1 MLCPATSLKQKEHL
15 LARGV
20 LQQNT
25 TNQHQAATMSCS
37 KPIQSISFAEII
49 RGRDSTIRVT
59 HDHLI
64 YAVDLVIVVSDLERN
79 QAGLALRRVIEKNLL
94 SIKMIE
100 RNTGGKGN
108 ARTQLV
114 NLKDALQLI
123 MVLPGE
129 MAKTVRAQIGD
140 IMTKFFAGDESLVDQ
155 IHANA
160 SSTSPIAQMARES
173 LGMTQG
179 DDPVAVG
186 FKRRREELELLKLEE
201 EIKGLAQNRVMTLQD
216 KLEQIRDPVAN
227 RLDERTRLMFQDA
240 YMNMLINSQSGA
252 ATHQATLTNGTS
264 NAPISIG
271 SVAAELGYK
280 PTTNDAKR
288 IGVDIKKR
296 YLRLHNKPPP
306 KHDQLCE
313 GRVTQVNSYTEQ
325 DKPLLIE
332 ALHDYFA
339 PRSYTSNSSSCSS
352 SVASIS

>member
-1 MLCPATSLKQKEHL
+1 
-15 LARGV
+15 
-20 LQQNT
+20 
-25 TNQHQAATMSCS
+25 MSCS

-49 RGRDSTIRVT
+49 RGRDSTVRVT

-201 EIKGLAQNRVMTLQD
+201 EIKGMTQSRIITASTE
-216 KLEQIRDPVAN
+216 LERIRDPTQSN
-227 RLDERTRLMFQDA
+227 LDDRTRLMIQDA
-240 YMNMLINSQSGA
+240 LQNSILNTMTTGA
-252 ATHQATLTNGTS
+252 PATLTNGTS
-264 NAPISIG
+264 NTPISIG
-271 SVAAELGYK
+271 SVAAELGYR

-296 YLRLHNKPPP
+296 YLRLHNKSPP

-325 DKPLLIE
+325 DKPLLVE

-339 PRSYTSNSSSCSS
+339 PRSYTSNSSCSS

>member
-1 MLCPATSLKQKEHL
+1 
-15 LARGV
+15 
-20 LQQNT
+20 
-25 TNQHQAATMSCS
+25 MSCS

-49 RGRDSTIRVT
+49 HGRDSTVRVT

-64 YAVDLVIVVSDLERN
+64 YAVDLVMVMTAKNRN
-79 QAGLALRRVIEKNLL
+79 DAGQALRNLTDEVF
-94 SIKMIE
+94 SSVNITE
-100 RNTGGKGN
+100 RNTGGYGN
-108 ARTQLV
+108 SKTKLV
-114 NLKDALQLI
+114 SFQDALELI
-123 MVLPGE
+123 MVLPGKI
-129 MAKTVRAQIGD
+129 AKETRAQFTNILKRY
-140 IMTKFFAGDESLVDQ
+140 MAGDQSLVSEIQ
-155 IHANA
+155 ANA

-201 EIKGLAQNRVMTLQD
+201 EIKGMTQSRIITASTE
-216 KLEQIRDPVAN
+216 LERIRDPTQSN
-227 RLDERTRLMFQDA
+227 LDDRTRLMIQDA
-240 YMNMLINSQSGA
+240 LQNSILNTMTTGGA
-252 ATHQATLTNGTS
+252 QATLTNGTS
-264 NAPISIG
+264 NTPISIG
-271 SVAAELGYK
+271 SVAAELGYR

-325 DKPLLIE
+325 DKSLLVE
-332 ALHDYFA
+332 ALHAYFA

-352 SVASIS
+352 SVASDS

>member
-1 MLCPATSLKQKEHL
+1 
-15 LARGV
+15 
-20 LQQNT
+20 
-25 TNQHQAATMSCS
+25 MSCS

-49 RGRDSTIRVT
+49 RGRDSTVRVT

-140 IMTKFFAGDESLVDQ
+140 IMTKFFAGDKSLVDQ
-155 IHANA
+155 IHTNA

-201 EIKGLAQNRVMTLQD
+201 EIKGMTQSRIMTASTE
-216 KLEQIRDPVAN
+216 LERIRDPTQSN
-227 RLDERTRLMFQDA
+227 LDDRTRLMIQDA
-240 YMNMLINSQSGA
+240 LQNSILNTMTTGA
-252 ATHQATLTNGTS
+252 PATLTNGTS
-264 NAPISIG
+264 NTPISIG
-271 SVAAELGYK
+271 SVAAELGYR

-339 PRSYTSNSSSCSS
+339 PRSYTNSSCSS

>member
-1 MLCPATSLKQKEHL
+1 
-15 LARGV
+15 
-20 LQQNT
+20 
-25 TNQHQAATMSCS
+25 MSCS

-49 RGRDSTIRVT
+49 HGRDATVRVT

-64 YAVDLVIVVSDLERN
+64 YAVDLAMVMT
-79 QAGLALRRVIEKNLL
+79 GLARDQSGLVLRRLSDEKSQ

-100 RNTGGKGN
+100 RQLSDRGGYK
-108 ARTQLV
+108 TKLV
-114 NLKDALQLI
+114 SFQDALELI
-123 MVLPGE
+123 MVLPGKI
-129 MAKTVRAQIGD
+129 AKETRAQFTSILKRY
-140 IMTKFFAGDESLVDQ
+140 MAGDQSLVSEIQ
-155 IHANA
+155 ANA

-173 LGMTQG
+173 LGMTQ
-179 DDPVAVG
+179 DNDPVAVG
-186 FKRRREELELLKLEE
+186 FKRRREELELLKIEH
-201 EIKGLAQNRVMTLQD
+201 EINTLMVENKIKQQNSIIAASMEIER
-216 KLEQIRDPVAN
+216 IRDHARSN
-227 RLDERTRLMFQDA
+227 LDERTRLMIQDA
-240 YMNMLINSQSGA
+240 LQNSILNTMTTGGGP
-252 ATHQATLTNGTS
+252 ATLTNGPS

-296 YLRLHNKPPP
+296 YLRLHNKSPP

-332 ALHDYFA
+332 AHHDYFE
-339 PRSYTSNSSSCSS
+339 PHSYTNSSCSS

>member
-1 MLCPATSLKQKEHL
+1 
-15 LARGV
+15 
-20 LQQNT
+20 
-25 TNQHQAATMSCS
+25 MSCS

-49 RGRDSTIRVT
+49 RGRDATVRVT

-64 YAVDLVIVVSDLERN
+64 YAVDLAMVMT
-79 QAGLALRRVIEKNLL
+79 GLARDQSGLVLRRLSDEKSQ

-100 RNTGGKGN
+100 RQLSDRGGYK
-108 ARTQLV
+108 TKLV
-114 NLKDALQLI
+114 SFQDALELI
-123 MVLPGE
+123 MVLPGKI
-129 MAKTVRAQIGD
+129 AKETRAQFTSILKRY
-140 IMTKFFAGDESLVDQ
+140 MAGDQSLVSE

-160 SSTSPIAQMARES
+160 SSASPIAQMARES
-173 LGMTQG
+173 LGMTQ
-179 DDPVAVG
+179 DNDPVAVG

-201 EIKGLAQNRVMTLQD
+201 EIKGLTQNRVMTLQD
-216 KLEQIRDPVAN
+216 KLEQIRDPVSN

-240 YMNMLINSQSGA
+240 YMNMLINSQSSA
-252 ATHQATLTNGTS
+252 ATQNATLTNGAS
-264 NAPISIG
+264 NTPISIG

-288 IGVDIKKR
+288 IGIDIKKR

-339 PRSYTSNSSSCSS
+339 PRSYTNSSCSS

>member
-1 MLCPATSLKQKEHL
+1 
-15 LARGV
+15 
-20 LQQNT
+20 
-25 TNQHQAATMSCS
+25 MSCS

-49 RGRDSTIRVT
+49 RGRDSTVRVT

-201 EIKGLAQNRVMTLQD
+201 EIKGMTQSRIITASTE
-216 KLEQIRDPVAN
+216 LERIRDPTQSN
-227 RLDERTRLMFQDA
+227 LDERTRLMIQDA
-240 YMNMLINSQSGA
+240 LQNSILNTMTTGA
-252 ATHQATLTNGTS
+252 QATLTNGTS
-264 NAPISIG
+264 NTPISIG
-271 SVAAELGYK
+271 SVAAELGYR

-296 YLRLHNKPPP
+296 YLRLHNKSPP

-332 ALHDYFA
+332 ALHAYFA
-339 PRSYTSNSSSCSS
+339 PRSYTNSSCSS

>member
-1 MLCPATSLKQKEHL
+1 
-15 LARGV
+15 
-20 LQQNT
+20 
-25 TNQHQAATMSCS
+25 MSCS

-49 RGRDSTIRVT
+49 HGRDSTVRVT

-64 YAVDLVIVVSDLERN
+64 YAVDLVMVMTGKDRDH
-79 QAGLALRRVIEKNLL
+79 AGQALRGISDETFSSLKISEK
-94 SIKMIE
+94 
-100 RNTGGKGN
+100 NTGGSGN
-108 ARTQLV
+108 SKTKLV
-114 NLKDALQLI
+114 SFQHALELI
-123 MVLPGE
+123 MVLPGKI
-129 MAKTVRAQIGD
+129 AKETRAQFTNILKRY
-140 IMTKFFAGDESLVDQ
+140 MAGDQSLVSE

-201 EIKGLAQNRVMTLQD
+201 EIKDMTQSRIITASTE
-216 KLEQIRDPVAN
+216 LERIRDPTKSN
-227 RLDERTRLMFQDA
+227 LDERTRLMIQDA
-240 YMNMLINSQSGA
+240 LQNSILNTMTTGA
-252 ATHQATLTNGTS
+252 PATLTNGPS

-296 YLRLHNKPPP
+296 YLKLHNNQPPP

-325 DKPLLIE
+325 DKPLLVE
-332 ALHDYFA
+332 ALRAYFS
-339 PRSYTSNSSSCSS
+339 PPSSCAS
-352 SVASIS
+352 SVSSGP

>member
-1 MLCPATSLKQKEHL
+1 
-15 LARGV
+15 
-20 LQQNT
+20 
-25 TNQHQAATMSCS
+25 
-37 KPIQSISFAEII
+37 
-49 RGRDSTIRVT
+49 
-59 HDHLI
+59 
-64 YAVDLVIVVSDLERN
+64 
-79 QAGLALRRVIEKNLL
+79 
-94 SIKMIE
+94 
-100 RNTGGKGN
+100 
-108 ARTQLV
+108 
-114 NLKDALQLI
+114 
-123 MVLPGE
+123 MVLPGKI
-129 MAKTVRAQIGD
+129 AKETRTQFTD
-140 IMTKFFAGDESLVDQ
+140 ILKRYMAGDQSLVSE

-160 SSTSPIAQMARES
+160 SSASPIAQMARES

-179 DDPVAVG
+179 EDPVAVG

-201 EIKGLAQNRVMTLQD
+201 EIKGLTQNRVMTLQD
-216 KLEQIRDPVAN
+216 KLEQIRDPVSN

-240 YMNMLINSQSGA
+240 YMNMLINSQSSA
-252 ATHQATLTNGTS
+252 ASPNATIANGS

-325 DKPLLIE
+325 DKPLLIK
-332 ALHDYFA
+332 ALHDYFET
-339 PRSYTSNSSSCSS
+339 PVYTPESSCLS

>member
-1 MLCPATSLKQKEHL
+1 
-15 LARGV
+15 
-20 LQQNT
+20 
-25 TNQHQAATMSCS
+25 MSCS
-37 KPIQSISFAEII
+37 KPIHSISFAEII
-49 RGRDSTIRVT
+49 HGRDSTVRVT

-64 YAVDLVIVVSDLERN
+64 YAVDLVMVVSALERD
-79 QAGLALRRVIEKNLL
+79 QAGLALRRVSSKNLL
-94 SIKMIE
+94 SINLIE

-140 IMTKFFAGDESLVDQ
+140 IMTKFFAGDKSLVNQ

-201 EIKGLAQNRVMTLQD
+201 EIKDMTQSRIITASTE
-216 KLEQIRDPVAN
+216 LERIRDPTKSN
-227 RLDERTRLMFQDA
+227 LDERTRLMIQDA
-240 YMNMLINSQSGA
+240 LQNSILNTMTTGGA
-252 ATHQATLTNGTS
+252 PATLTNGPS

-296 YLRLHNKPPP
+296 YLKLHNNQPPP

-325 DKPLLIE
+325 DKPLLVE
-332 ALHDYFA
+332 ALRAYFA
-339 PRSYTSNSSSCSS
+339 PRSSCSS
-352 SVASIS
+352 SVASDS

>member
-1 MLCPATSLKQKEHL
+1 MSSSEPVHSL
-15 LARGV
+15 
-20 LQQNT
+20 
-25 TNQHQAATMSCS
+25 
-37 KPIQSISFAEII
+37 SFAEII
-49 RGRDSTIRVT
+49 HGRDSTVRVT

-64 YAVDLVIVVSDLERN
+64 YAVDLVMVVTALERKH
-79 QAGLALRRVIEKNLL
+79 AGQALRRVVDKNLL
-94 SIKMIE
+94 GFNLKH
-100 RNTGGKGN
+100 RNTGGQGN
-108 ARTQLV
+108 SKTEMV
-114 NLKDALQLI
+114 DLKEALQLI
-123 MVLPGE
+123 MVLPGD

-140 IMTKFFAGDESLVDQ
+140 IMTKFFAGDKSLVNQ

-216 KLEQIRDPVAN
+216 KLEQIRDPDSSK
-227 RLDERTRLMFQDA
+227 LDERTRLMFQDA
-240 YMNMLINSQSGA
+240 YMNMLINSQSSA
-252 ATHQATLTNGTS
+252 ATHQATLTNGPS
-264 NAPISIG
+264 NTPISIS

-296 YLRLHNKPPP
+296 YLKLHNNQPPP

-332 ALHDYFA
+332 ALRAYFS
-339 PRSYTSNSSSCSS
+339 PPSSCSS
-352 SVASIS
+352 SVASDS

>member
-1 MLCPATSLKQKEHL
+1 
-15 LARGV
+15 
-20 LQQNT
+20 
-25 TNQHQAATMSCS
+25 MSCS

-49 RGRDSTIRVT
+49 RGRDSTVRVT

-64 YAVDLVIVVSDLERN
+64 YAVDLVMVVTALERD
-79 QAGLALRRVIEKNLL
+79 QAGLAIRRVTSKNLL
-94 SIKMIE
+94 SINLIE

-186 FKRRREELELLKLEE
+186 FKRRREELELLKIEH
-201 EIKGLAQNRVMTLQD
+201 EINTLMVENKIKEQNSIIAASMEIER
-216 KLEQIRDPVAN
+216 IRDPARSN
-227 RLDERTRLMFQDA
+227 LDDRTRLMIQDA
-240 YMNMLINSQSGA
+240 LQNSILNTMTTRGA
-252 ATHQATLTNGTS
+252 QATLTNGTS
-264 NAPISIG
+264 NTPISIG
-271 SVAAELGYK
+271 SVAAELGYR

-325 DKPLLIE
+325 DKPLLVE
-332 ALHDYFA
+332 ALHAYFA